1 MFNDH
6 FGVGWVGG
14 LCCFGVNYNLSQIH
28 VFGSIF
34 FKIWVCYF
42 FHIRQVVLLV
52 VIVCRCRPHP
62 PTPSPPP
69 PPTPPPP
76 SPHQHCKVRQ
86 VTGKNNRLSIL
97 VVGCGNEI
105 GATCWSNIDARI
117 IPIVTK
123 DRANVTAHFF
133 DSETKHFPNEF
144 LCILKTG
151 YNKKIRRNCGFD

>member
-1 MFNDH
+1 MFNVH

-14 LCCFGVNYNLSQIH
+14 LCCFGVNYTQIH
-28 VFGSIF
+28 VLVLFFLKFGSAIF
-34 FKIWVCYF
+34 FTSARSF
-42 FHIRQVVLLV
+42 FLLSSFVVVVLILLHLLLLHHQHHL
-52 VIVCRCRPHP
+52 PHP
-62 PTPSPPP
+62 PI
-69 PPTPPPP
+69 
-76 SPHQHCKVRQ
+76 PHQHCKVRQ